1 MVALESAHP
10 VAIFMVRGISLR
22 CGFSPVDVSAAFL
35 FHENIPHSMR
45 FFFESNPYGAPTGM
59 T

>member
-22 CGFSPVDVSAAFL
+22 RGFSPVDDVSAAFL
-35 FHENIPHSMR
+35 FHENIPAQHAL
-45 FFFESNPYGAPTGM
+45 FL
-59 T
+59 